1 MENFWLKNRELTRF
15 SLLSVMGHSNYVVL
29 ILHDIVSKYSQTIL
43 RSMGIRMCA
52 SRTVFS
58 FNMFPCYSFI
68 REKLV
73 SLASNPQ
80 KEYDFVESSLL
91 IFSLMRDLLHRGDRA
106 MIYLFIAGS
115 YTPWLTLKTYTPN
128 SYAVELTWAIW
139 ILASMGILYQQMFH
153 EKYKW
158 LETTIYVTVALAP
171 SLAVFEMVRIVQIC
185 HQRTHALKVCLLSRP
200 RAQGFWNYKEEVSS
214 T

>member
-1 MENFWLKNRELTRF
+1 
-15 SLLSVMGHSNYVVL
+15 
-29 ILHDIVSKYSQTIL
+29 
-43 RSMGIRMCA
+43 
-52 SRTVFS
+52 
-58 FNMFPCYSFI
+58 
-68 REKLV
+68 
-73 SLASNPQ
+73 
-80 KEYDFVESSLL
+80 
-91 IFSLMRDLLHRGDRA
+91 

-171 SLAVFEMVRIVQIC
+171 SLAVFEMVRVVQIC
-185 HQRTHALKVCLLSRP
+185 HQRTHALKDCLFSRP
-200 RAQGFWNYKEEVSS
+200 RAQGFWNYKEEVSF

>member
-1 MENFWLKNRELTRF
+1 
-15 SLLSVMGHSNYVVL
+15 
-29 ILHDIVSKYSQTIL
+29 
-43 RSMGIRMCA
+43 
-52 SRTVFS
+52 
-58 FNMFPCYSFI
+58 
-68 REKLV
+68 
-73 SLASNPQ
+73 
-80 KEYDFVESSLL
+80 
-91 IFSLMRDLLHRGDRA
+91 MRDLLHRGDRA

-171 SLAVFEMVRIVQIC
+171 SLAVFEMVRVIQIC
-185 HQRTHALKVCLLSRP
+185 HQRAHALKFVFISDRELGGFGITKRRCHLLDWCSFL
-200 RAQGFWNYKEEVSS
+200 QTGW
-214 T
+214 

>member
-1 MENFWLKNRELTRF
+1 
-15 SLLSVMGHSNYVVL
+15 
-29 ILHDIVSKYSQTIL
+29 
-43 RSMGIRMCA
+43 
-52 SRTVFS
+52 
-58 FNMFPCYSFI
+58 
-68 REKLV
+68 
-73 SLASNPQ
+73 
-80 KEYDFVESSLL
+80 
-91 IFSLMRDLLHRGDRA
+91 MRDLLHRGDRA

-171 SLAVFEMVRIVQIC
+171 SLAVFEMVRVVQNC
-185 HQRTHALKVCLLSRP
+185 HQRAHALKNCLHSRP
-200 RAQGFWNYKEEVSS
+200 RARGFWNYKEEVSF

>member
-1 MENFWLKNRELTRF
+1 
-15 SLLSVMGHSNYVVL
+15 
-29 ILHDIVSKYSQTIL
+29 
-43 RSMGIRMCA
+43 
-52 SRTVFS
+52 
-58 FNMFPCYSFI
+58 
-68 REKLV
+68 
-73 SLASNPQ
+73 
-80 KEYDFVESSLL
+80 
-91 IFSLMRDLLHRGDRA
+91 MRDLLHRGDRA

-171 SLAVFEMVRIVQIC
+171 SLAVFEMVRLV
-185 HQRTHALKVCLLSRP
+185 
-200 RAQGFWNYKEEVSS
+200 
-214 T
+214 